1 MSVTM
6 VLYGLG
12 LCRFIAFLLL
22 GYSQRENEIN
32 ARSNS
37 KQACILVVLLITKKV
52 VTFQLFIACCQETE
66 VRHYKT
72 VYTSLEGLIE
82 HHNST
87 QSF

>member
-37 KQACILVVLLITKKV
+37 KQACILVVLLITKKSSR
-52 VTFQLFIACCQETE
+52 FSCLLRAA
-66 VRHYKT
+66 KKPK
-72 VYTSLEGLIE
+72 
-82 HHNST
+82 
-87 QSF
+87 

>member
-37 KQACILVVLLITKKV
+37 KQACILVVLLITKKSRHVSV
-52 VTFQLFIACCQETE
+52 VYCVLPRNRSEALQNRLYF
-66 VRHYKT
+66 
-72 VYTSLEGLIE
+72 S
-82 HHNST
+82 
-87 QSF
+87 